1 MSRVAVFPGSFD
13 PMTNAHL
20 DVARRAAAT
29 LFDRL
34 VIGVLNNPRK
44 SPLFS
49 VDERIAQITD
59 AVAEFG
65 QNVEVAGF
73 DGLTVDFARR
83 NQAGF
88 IVRGLRAVSDFEA
101 ELQMAHTNRKL
112 QPGGRHRL
120 PDVGAR
126 LWLPV
131 EQPRQGGGPVR
142 RRDRRDGAV
151 AGRRSAAGTLL
162 HNGLRPA
169 RDYNPATNETSR
181 RSEPRTSSFLVER
194 LESLAAS
201 AKRLPLTNNVVLDQA
216 GRARAD
222 RPAARAV
229 PPEVSQARRITEEA
243 TRITERARGGDAVIA
258 RAQEQAARMLEDRE
272 LVQMAKQRATEI
284 IETATREALTSAA
297 AATST
302 RPGC

>member
-20 DVARRAAAT
+20 DVARRAAT

-65 QNVEVAGF
+65 QNVEVEGF

-112 QPGGRHRL
+112 QPGVDTVFL
-120 PDVGAR
+120 M
-126 LWLPV
+126 
-131 EQPRQGGGPVR
+131 
-142 RRDRRDGAV
+142 
-151 AGRRSAAGTLL
+151 SAL
-162 HNGLRPA
+162 
-169 RDYNPATNETSR
+169 DYGYL
-181 RSEPRTSSFLVER
+181 SS
-194 LESLAAS
+194 SLAKEVAQFGGEI
-201 AKRLPLTNNVVLDQA
+201 ADMVPAPVADAL
-216 GRARAD
+216 RARF
-222 RPAARAV
+222 
-229 PPEVSQARRITEEA
+229 S
-243 TRITERARGGDAVIA
+243 
-258 RAQEQAARMLEDRE
+258 
-272 LVQMAKQRATEI
+272 
-284 IETATREALTSAA
+284 
-297 AATST
+297 ST
-302 RPGC
+302 G